1 MPLDEEAFEPM
12 ETDAKEKET
21 DKDEKMEVDESPS
34 TKNYVFKT
42 VFRLLKSSQTK
53 QKIRESSAHCLG
65 HLAIGDRIFFA
76 KNTLISLLSLKKM
89 NKDSAIH
96 IAMAQGLVFVVNG
109 DQNLCKGTQ
118 EHDEALLEFL
128 IAELI
133 KIVPEVNVCS
143 RQAVALW
150 LLAVVKSCSHRN
162 PILQNRK
169 LLQMAFKHLLSED
182 NDLVQDVAARGLGII
197 FSISGE
203 EDQNELSSQLLEQL
217 QDGKKGTLKVS
228 EDSVIFE
235 EGVLG
240 KAPSGANVST
250 YKELCSLATDL
261 GQPEVIYQFLQL
273 ANQNASWNSKLGAA
287 FGLQSIS
294 KVSKTKMQS
303 QLGKI
308 VGKLYHYKYDPT
320 PRTQVSFFKLS
331 SD

>member
-1 MPLDEEAFEPM
+1 
-12 ETDAKEKET
+12 
-21 DKDEKMEVDESPS
+21 
-34 TKNYVFKT
+34 
-42 VFRLLKSSQTK
+42 
-53 QKIRESSAHCLG
+53 
-65 HLAIGDRIFFA
+65 
-76 KNTLISLLSLKKM
+76 M
-89 NKDSAIH
+89 NKDAAIH

-109 DQNLCKGTQ
+109 DQNLCKGLPREQ
-118 EHDEALLEFL
+118 DESLLEFV

-150 LLAVVKSCSHRN
+150 LLALVKSCSNR
-162 PILQNRK
+162 PSIMENRK

-217 QDGKKGTLKVS
+217 QDGKKGTTKVS
-228 EDSVIFE
+228 EDSVLFE

-240 KAPSGANVST
+240 KSPTGANVST

-320 PRTQVSFFKLS
+320 PRTQVRISILFNEFRVLERV
-331 SD
+331 